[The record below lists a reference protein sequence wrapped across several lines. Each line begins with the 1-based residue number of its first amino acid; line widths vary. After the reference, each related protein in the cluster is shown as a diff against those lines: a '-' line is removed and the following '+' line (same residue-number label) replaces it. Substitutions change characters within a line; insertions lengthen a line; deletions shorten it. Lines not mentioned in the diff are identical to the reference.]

1 MNTENDFL
9 SNISLSIKFCHFIRK
24 PANWLEKKTKAGYT
38 LWCVQE
44 GSFLLEINN
53 RTFTVTEGDVIFF
66 YPGCRYKA
74 YTKEQECS
82 FLYASF
88 SLQTGN
94 SIDLLEGNNYSGV
107 YRNPKIATACKE
119 FYVQNEALNANWGA
133 IAFLQYMAFMSF
145 FAAVA
150 PFFGEQEPFYE
161 KTAKP
166 SDMRIRRA
174 MNYMHDFHR
183 EPLTNAELAT
193 YLGMSEK
200 YFIRFFRAQTG
211 ISPMQYL
218 QNYRMQQSLTLLA
231 DPDNSLSDIALQMNF
246 TDQFSFSKAFKRYY
260 GESPSVFRKQLT
272 W

>member
-1 MNTENDFL
+1 MTTENDFL
-9 SNISLSIKFCHFIRK
+9 SNISLSIKFCHFIRQV
-24 PANWLEKKTKAGYT
+24 ADWSEKKTKAGYT

-44 GSFLLEINN
+44 GSFILEINN
-53 RTFTVTEGDVIFF
+53 RVFTVSEGDTVFF

-74 YTKEQECS
+74 YAQNQECS
-82 FLYASF
+82 FLYTSF

-94 SIDLLEGNNYSGV
+94 SIDLLEGNNYSGI
-107 YRNPKIATACKE
+107 YRNPKIAAASRT
-119 FYVQNEALNANWGA
+119 FYEQNEALNANWGA

-145 FAAVA
+145 FAAIA
-150 PFFGEQEPFYE
+150 PFFGQQEPFYE
-161 KTAKP
+161 SIPKP
-166 SDMRIRRA
+166 SDMRIHRV
-174 MNYMHDFHR
+174 MNYMHDFYL
-183 EPLTNAELAT
+183 EPLTIAELAT
-193 YLGMSEK
+193 YIGMSEK

-218 QNYRMQQSLTLLA
+218 QNYRMKQSLILLA
-231 DPDNSLSDIALQMNF
+231 DPDNSLSEVAQQLNF